1 MAFFDLKT
9 FPQPL
14 TAREEREYLKRY
26 KEGDRE
32 ARNVLINRNMRL
44 VAHVIKKY
52 QGSDYEMEDL
62 LSVGTIGLIKAVN
75 TYNMN
80 KGSRLATYAAKCVEN
95 EILMLFR
102 AGKKFSRE
110 VSIYDPI
117 GTDKDGE
124 TVSLMDILE
133 TEGKEAIEQI
143 ILKQDVKDLYA
154 AYEKELKETE
164 KAVIRMRYGLF
175 GSREH
180 TQREVAKQLG
190 ISRSYVSR
198 IEKKA
203 IEKLRETFER
213 AGTEPQ
219 ILRGQS
225 HGRNGTCN
233 ETDRKN
239 GSGE

>member
-1 MAFFDLKT
+1 MKT

-32 ARNVLINRNMRL
+32 AKNVLINRNMRL

-52 QGSDYEMEDL
+52 QSSDYEMEDL

-75 TYNMN
+75 TYNMD

-213 AGTEPQ
+213 AGTAPQ
-219 ILRGQS
+219 R
-225 HGRNGTCN
+225 HM
-233 ETDRKN
+233 
-239 GSGE
+239 

>member
-1 MAFFDLKT
+1 MKT

-14 TAREEREYLKRY
+14 TAREEREYLERY
-26 KEGDRE
+26 KEGDQE

-52 QGSDYEMEDL
+52 QCSDYEMEDL

-75 TYNMN
+75 TYNME

-124 TVSLMDILE
+124 AVSLMDVLE
-133 TEGKEAIEQI
+133 TEGKEAVEQV
-143 ILKQDVKDLYA
+143 ILKQDVKKLYE
-154 AYEKELKETE
+154 AYEKELKDTE
-164 KAVIRMRYGLF
+164 KTVIRMRYGLF
-175 GSREH
+175 GAREY
-180 TQREVAKQLG
+180 TQREVAEKLG

-203 IEKLRETFER
+203 IEKLRGGFPK
-213 AGTEPQ
+213 AQ
-219 ILRGQS
+219 
-225 HGRNGTCN
+225 
-233 ETDRKN
+233 
-239 GSGE
+239 